1 MKHPKNLSSYIDGTC
16 SNSDKNR
23 IEQHFESCAEC
34 RNFINQYSE
43 MRQEMTS
50 LDGYPVPAYFATKV
64 LAKAREQ
71 ARDSIWNAFDIL
83 PKRVVEAM
91 VAVSVI
97 VIVALSFPVGSES
110 SDGEFSFDPV
120 ASSQTTISLETNDD
134 VLQYALNT
142 IAE

>member
-16 SNSDKNR
+16 LDSEKMK
-23 IEQHFESCAEC
+23 IEQHIEKCPEC
-34 RNFINQYSE
+34 WNFVSQYNE

-50 LDGYPVPAYFATKV
+50 LDGYPVPAFFATKV

-71 ARDSIWNAFDIL
+71 ARESIWNAFDIL
-83 PKRVVEAM
+83 PKRVVEAL
-91 VAVSVI
+91 VVVSVV
-97 VIVALSFPVGSES
+97 VIVALSLPISSES
-110 SDGEFSFDPV
+110 SNGEISIDPI
-120 ASSQTTISLETNDD
+120 ASAQTTISLDTNDD

>member
-1 MKHPKNLSSYIDGTC
+1 MKHPKDLSGYIDGTC
-16 SNSDKNR
+16 SNSEKKR
-23 IEQHFESCAEC
+23 IEQHFDSCSEC
-34 RNFINQYSE
+34 RNFVNQYSE

-71 ARDSIWNAFDIL
+71 ARESIWNALDLL

-91 VAVSVI
+91 VIISVV
-97 VIVALSFPVGSES
+97 VIVALSLPVSSES
-110 SDGEFSFDPV
+110 SNGEVTMDPI
-120 ASSQTTISLETNDD
+120 SSAQTTISLETKDD

-142 IAE
+142 IVE